1 MLNRVSDPAQTMHY
15 GPGCWPGKATPTVK
29 AGESIQDQPRIQ
41 IKDIRKHIPK
51 THVTPEKGA
60 VWDNQPNNA
69 EEHKR
74 CIFNTRTKILNTMD
88 AK

>member
-1 MLNRVSDPAQTMHY
+1 MDQDAGREKRHRQSRPE
-15 GPGCWPGKATPTVK
+15 KAYKTSLGYRSRTSGNTENAMV
-29 AGESIQDQPRIQ
+29 
-41 IKDIRKHIPK
+41 HIPK
-51 THVTPEKGA
+51 TNVTPEKGA